1 MRGDLVRGDLEWGTV
16 PRLVRAA
23 AARYGEQEAVVG
35 ARTRIGYRE
44 LGVRVERAAAAV
56 MAAGVRPGD
65 RVAIWAPNTPDYVV
79 AALGAVSAGGV
90 LVPLGTRLKGA
101 EAVDLCRRT
110 RASLL
115 FVTDAF
121 LGVSYVSALR
131 AAAGGVGRGGGP
143 LRDLPDLRT
152 AVVLGDRDEAGEGF
166 QHWHGFLAAGAQVP
180 DRAVRERADAVR
192 PEDPAD
198 IMFTSGTTGQPKGA
212 VTTHGQSLRAFST
225 WADVVGLAEGDRY
238 LVVNPFTHT
247 FGWKAGVLASLMRG
261 AVILPQPVFDAG
273 AVLAKV
279 SAEHV
284 TVLPGAPTVYQ
295 SLLDH
300 PGRAGA
306 DLRSLRLAVTGAA
319 VVPLE
324 LVTRIRDELGF
335 DTVLTAYGLTESCG
349 LVTMGRRGDDPGLVA
364 ATSGRAVPGV
374 TVRIAEGTADG
385 GSASGSGSSSGTALP
400 PGTPGEVQVRGY
412 TVMREYFEDPEG
424 TAAAFTD
431 DGWLRTGDIGVLD
444 EDGNLRI
451 TDRLKDMFT
460 VGGFNAYPA
469 EIERVLAR
477 HPLVADVAV
486 VGIPDPRLGEVGKAY
501 VVATGA
507 RSAADPDPAADEE
520 AGAELIAWS
529 RREMANYKVPR
540 QVEFVAELPR
550 NASGKVLKGRLRG

>member
-1 MRGDLVRGDLEWGTV
+1 MRGDLEWGTV
-16 PRLVRAA
+16 PRLVRTAA
-23 AARYGEQEAVVG
+23 ERHGDREAVVG
-35 ARTRIGYRE
+35 ARTRISYWE
-44 LGVRVERAAAAV
+44 LGARVERAAAAAL
-56 MAAGVRPGD
+56 AAGIRPGD

-101 EAVDLCRRT
+101 EAVDLVRRT
-110 RASLL
+110 RAALL

-131 AAAGGVGRGGGP
+131 AAAGGAGPDGRP

-166 QHWHGFLAAGAQVP
+166 QHWRGFLAAAGQVP

-198 IMFTSGTTGQPKGA
+198 IMFTSGTTGLPKGA
-212 VTTHGQSLRAFST
+212 VTTHAQSLRAFAT
-225 WADVVGLAEGDRY
+225 WADVVGLVEGDRY

-273 AVLAKV
+273 AVLAKI
-279 SAEHV
+279 SAERV

-324 LVTRIRDELGF
+324 LVTRIHDELGF
-335 DTVLTAYGLTESCG
+335 GTVLTAYGLTESCG
-349 LVTMGRRGDDPGLVA
+349 LVTMGRRGDDPGLIA

-374 TVRIAEGTADG
+374 TVRIADAEPGAAA
-385 GSASGSGSSSGTALP
+385 GSDAALL

-431 DGWLRTGDIGVLD
+431 DGWLRTGDIGVMD

-486 VGIPDPRLGEVGKAY
+486 VGVPDPRLGEVGKAF
-501 VVATGA
+501 VVAAGPRAGDGA
-507 RSAADPDPAADEE
+507 DAGADEE

-550 NASGKVLKGRLRG
+550 NASGKVVKGLLRG

>member
-1 MRGDLVRGDLEWGTV
+1 MRGDLEWGTV

-23 AARYGEQEAVVG
+23 AERHGEREAVVG
-35 ARTRIGYRE
+35 PRTRIGYRE
-44 LGVRVERAAAAV
+44 LGVRVERATAAV
-56 MAAGVRPGD
+56 MAAGIRPGD
-65 RVAIWAPNTPDYVV
+65 RVAVWAPNTPDYVV
-79 AALGAVSAGGV
+79 AALGAVGAGGV

-101 EAVDLCRRT
+101 EAVDLLRRT
-110 RASLL
+110 RAALL

-131 AAAGGVGRGGGP
+131 SAAGGSGPDGRP

-152 AVVLGDRDEAGEGF
+152 AVVLGGRDEAGAGF
-166 QHWHGFLAAGAQVP
+166 QHWRGFLAAAAQVP

-198 IMFTSGTTGQPKGA
+198 IMFTSGTTGLPKGA
-212 VTTHGQSLRAFST
+212 VTTHAQSLRAFAT
-225 WADVVGLAEGDRY
+225 WADVVGLVEGDRY

-273 AVLAKV
+273 AVLAKI

-335 DTVLTAYGLTESCG
+335 STVLTAYGLTESCG

-374 TVRIAEGTADG
+374 TVRIADAE
-385 GSASGSGSSSGTALP
+385 SGSDAARV

-444 EDGNLRI
+444 EEGNLRI

-469 EIERVLAR
+469 EIEQVLSR

-486 VGIPDPRLGEVGKAY
+486 VGVPDPRLGEVGKAY
-501 VVATGA
+501 VVAAGPRTG
-507 RSAADPDPAADEE
+507 ADEE

-550 NASGKVLKGRLRG
+550 NASGKVVKGLLRG

>member
-1 MRGDLVRGDLEWGTV
+1 MRGDLEWGTI

-23 AARYGEQEAVVG
+23 AARHGESEAVVG
-35 ARTRIGYRE
+35 PRTRLSYRE

-79 AALGAVSAGGV
+79 AALGAVTAGGV

-101 EAVDLCRRT
+101 EAVELLGRT
-110 RASLL
+110 RAELL

-131 AAAGGVGRGGGP
+131 AAAGGTGRRTP
-143 LRDLPDLRT
+143 LRDLPELRT
-152 AVVLGDRDEAGEGF
+152 AVVLGERSEAGAGF
-166 QHWHGFLAAGAQVP
+166 QHWRGFLAAAGDVP
-180 DRAVRERADAVR
+180 ERAVRERADAVK
-192 PEDPAD
+192 PDDPAD
-198 IMFTSGTTGQPKGA
+198 IMFTSGTTGRAKGA
-212 VTTHGQSLRAFST
+212 VTTHAQSLRAFST
-225 WADVVGLAEGDRY
+225 WADIAGLTEGDRY

-247 FGWKAGVLASLMRG
+247 FGYKAGVLAALMRG
-261 AVILPQPVFDAG
+261 ATILPQPVFDAE

-279 SAEHV
+279 SAEKV

-300 PGRAGA
+300 PARAGY

-324 LVTRIRDELGF
+324 LVTRIREELGF
-335 DTVLTAYGLTESCG
+335 RSVLTAYGLTESCG
-349 LVTMGRRGDDPGLVA
+349 LVTMCRRGDDPGLIA
-364 ATSGRAVPGV
+364 ATSGRAVSGV
-374 TVRIAEGTADG
+374 TVRIAEAGQEGADG
-385 GSASGSGSSSGTALP
+385 KELP
-400 PGTPGEVQVRGY
+400 VGTPGEVQVRGY
-412 TVMREYFEDPEG
+412 TVMREYFEDPDE
-424 TAAAFTD
+424 TEAAFTS
-431 DGWLRTGDIGVLD
+431 DGWLRTGDIGMLD
-444 EDGNLRI
+444 DEGNLRI

-486 VGIPDPRLGEVGKAY
+486 VGVPDPRLGEVGKAF
-501 VVATGA
+501 VVPS
-507 RSAADPDPAADEE
+507 RPPEAD
-520 AGAELIAWS
+520 AGGELIAWS

-540 QVEFVAELPR
+540 EVAFVTELPR
-550 NASGKVLKGRLRG
+550 NASGKVLKGQLRPPS

>member
-1 MRGDLVRGDLEWGTV
+1 VRGDLEWGTV
-16 PRLVRAA
+16 PRLVRIAA
-23 AARYGEQEAVVG
+23 ERYGEREAVVG
-35 ARTRIGYRE
+35 PRTRISYRE
-44 LGVRVERAAAAV
+44 LGERVERAAAAV
-56 MAAGVRPGD
+56 LAAGISPGD

-101 EAVDLCRRT
+101 EAVDLLRRT
-110 RASLL
+110 RAALL

-131 AAAGGVGRGGGP
+131 AAAGGAGPNGSRP
-143 LRDLPDLRT
+143 LRDLPHLRT

-166 QHWHGFLAAGAQVP
+166 QYWRGFLAAAAQVP
-180 DRAVRERADAVR
+180 DRAVRERADGVR

-198 IMFTSGTTGQPKGA
+198 IMFTSGTTGLPKGA
-212 VTTHGQSLRAFST
+212 VTTHAQSLRAFST
-225 WADVVGLAEGDRY
+225 WADLAGLAEGDRY

-261 AVILPQPVFDAG
+261 AVILPQPVFDAE
-273 AVLAKV
+273 AVLAKI
-279 SAEHV
+279 SSERV

-300 PGRAGA
+300 PGRSGY
-306 DLRSLRLAVTGAA
+306 DLGSLRLAVTGAA

-324 LVTRIRDELGF
+324 LVTRIREELGF
-335 DTVLTAYGLTESCG
+335 GTVLTAYGLTESCG
-349 LVTMGRRGDDPGLVA
+349 LVTMGRRGDDPGLIA

-374 TVRIAEGTADG
+374 TVRIADAEPG
-385 GSASGSGSSSGTALP
+385 SGSGSDAAQP

-412 TVMREYFEDPEG
+412 TVMREYFEDPQG
-424 TAAAFTD
+424 TEETFTD

-469 EIERVLAR
+469 EIEQVLAR

-486 VGIPDPRLGEVGKAY
+486 VGMADPRLGEVGKAF
-501 VVATGA
+501 VVASG
-507 RSAADPDPAADEE
+507 SLD
-520 AGAELIAWS
+520 GVELIAWS

-550 NASGKVLKGRLRG
+550 NASGKVLKGALRAGSW

>member
-1 MRGDLVRGDLEWGTV
+1 MRGDLEWGTV

-23 AARYGEQEAVVG
+23 AERYGEREAVVG

-56 MAAGVRPGD
+56 MAAGIRPGD

-90 LVPLGTRLKGA
+90 LVPLGTRLRGA
-101 EAVDLCRRT
+101 EAVELLRRT
-110 RASLL
+110 RAALL

-131 AAAGGVGRGGGP
+131 AAAGGAGANGSGP
-143 LRDLPDLRT
+143 LRDLPELRT

-166 QHWHGFLAAGAQVP
+166 QHWRGFLAAAAQVP
-180 DRAVRERADAVR
+180 ERAVRERADAVR

-198 IMFTSGTTGQPKGA
+198 IMFTSGTTGLPKGA
-212 VTTHGQSLRAFST
+212 VTTHGQSLRAFAT
-225 WADVVGLAEGDRY
+225 WADVVGLVEGDRY
-238 LVVNPFTHT
+238 LVVNPLTHT

-273 AVLAKV
+273 AVLAKI

-324 LVTRIRDELGF
+324 LVARIRDELGF

-374 TVRIAEGTADG
+374 TVRIADAESVSDTAR
-385 GSASGSGSSSGTALP
+385 P

-486 VGIPDPRLGEVGKAY
+486 VGIPDARLGEVGKAY
-501 VVATGA
+501 VVAAGPSAGA
-507 RSAADPDPAADEE
+507 DEEACADEE

-540 QVEFVAELPR
+540 QVEFVTELPR
-550 NASGKVLKGRLRG
+550 NASGKVLKGLLRG

>member
-1 MRGDLVRGDLEWGTV
+1 MRGDLEWGTV

-23 AARYGEQEAVVG
+23 AERHGEREAVVG
-35 ARTRIGYRE
+35 PRTRIGYRE
-44 LGVRVERAAAAV
+44 LGVRVERATAAV

-65 RVAIWAPNTPDYVV
+65 RVAVWAPNTPDYVV
-79 AALGAVSAGGV
+79 AALGAVGAGGV

-101 EAVDLCRRT
+101 EAVDLLRRT
-110 RASLL
+110 RAALL

-131 AAAGGVGRGGGP
+131 SAAGGSGTDGRP

-152 AVVLGDRDEAGEGF
+152 AVVLGGRDEAGAGF
-166 QHWHGFLAAGAQVP
+166 QHWRGFLAAAAQVP

-198 IMFTSGTTGQPKGA
+198 IMFTSGTTGLPKGA
-212 VTTHGQSLRAFST
+212 VTTHAQSLRAFAT
-225 WADVVGLAEGDRY
+225 WADVVGLVEGDRY

-273 AVLAKV
+273 AVLAKI

-324 LVTRIRDELGF
+324 LVTRIREELGF
-335 DTVLTAYGLTESCG
+335 STVLTAYGLTESCG

-374 TVRIAEGTADG
+374 TVRIADAE
-385 GSASGSGSSSGTALP
+385 SGSDAARL

-444 EDGNLRI
+444 EEGNLRI

-469 EIERVLAR
+469 EIEQVLAR

-486 VGIPDPRLGEVGKAY
+486 VGVPDPRLGEVGKAY
-501 VVATGA
+501 VVAAGPRTG
-507 RSAADPDPAADEE
+507 ADEE

-550 NASGKVLKGRLRG
+550 NASGKVVKGLLRG